1 MTQQNQTRAPTMVS
15 SPTVIT
21 YCYHLLFSLFSP
33 PVLTLLTCCHVVSPV
48 SPSHFSLSAC
58 SHSLTLSLSLTSR
71 QSDSHLQTN
80 TVSKHPTSTLPSLS
94 VYLLL
99 TPLHSTVE
107 RYLSQLEAAA
117 VSAAPA
123 AALAAKSHGA
133 SVLGN
138 RLGCR

>member
-21 YCYHLLFSLFSP
+21 YCYHLLLSLFSP

-48 SPSHFSLSAC
+48 SPSHFSLSV
-58 SHSLTLSLSLTSR
+58 LTLSLCHFLSPPGNQILTFR
-71 QSDSHLQTN
+71 LTQS
-80 TVSKHPTSTLPSLS
+80 VSTLPVPYPHCQSTSFSLHS
-94 VYLLL
+94 

-123 AALAAKSHGA
+123 AALVVKSHGA
-133 SVLGN
+133 SVLGY
-138 RLGCR
+138 R